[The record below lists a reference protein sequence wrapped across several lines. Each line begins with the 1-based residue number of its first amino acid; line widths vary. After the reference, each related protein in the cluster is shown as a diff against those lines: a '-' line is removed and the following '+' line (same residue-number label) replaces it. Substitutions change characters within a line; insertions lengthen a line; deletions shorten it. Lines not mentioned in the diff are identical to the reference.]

1 MQRKVKKS
9 LTFLMA
15 LVMVMSLVCGSGFSV
30 IAEETGLTELATDS
44 GTEAETP
51 AAVPETEPPAAIQEE
66 TTGLTEAETVP
77 VETETTGET
86 VPNETWTENISE
98 GGTEFSE
105 NVTENAG
112 EPSSEITS
120 ETAGE
125 AVTEITGETTS
136 EAVSESGSE
145 NLTEE
150 ATSESESETAEAT
163 EKEKPEFTYRTT
175 VNGITVS
182 IHAPEGIL
190 PAGTTVT
197 VEPLAADVLDTAEQ
211 TINDT
216 LGEKEVVQLI
226 GFDITFYD
234 ADGNE
239 MHNLDGSVRIEYSG
253 MDIVEDA
260 EEARVYHAD
269 ENGNITDT
277 LTEAAAPSG
286 TVGFTSDKFSPV
298 LYAVY
303 AEDDGISAAAIT
315 GPSTVAVGET
325 ITLTSSNTANSSWSS
340 SDSSVATVNS
350 NGVVRGVAVGRVT
363 ITHSFCNK
371 STGWS
376 HQHGFGCNSNGKETH
391 EIEVTATSGGTD
403 EKAQVYYLVSPTA
416 DPNLNNASQWGP
428 VVQYK
433 NNNATVNIPGN
444 VIWEAS
450 SESDSKSQNINS
462 GVSGYI
468 VSWPDG
474 KTGTSW
480 TLDRTYY
487 LNTVYTNVYNNYK
500 TQLQQNL
507 GITDLQ
513 LSDIQEITLI
523 PYKISRNN
531 GTTPDKHIDCIISVK
546 CSRAYTVRFNVQ
558 MPGQTEYSTVSAY
571 DQAIT
576 NDGPDP
582 IKKYTSAET
591 PETMKVDGITYRFDG
606 WYNEAGDEVTR
617 WDYTPNDDELSDG
630 TVNFYAKYVPATT
643 SITIEKQVT
652 GGLGD
657 RTKEFHFTYSY
668 DGMEKD
674 TNNTFTLTHGGTK
687 TIDNIPV
694 GTELTLTET
703 NANGYNVSA
712 TYGGKDLTAS
722 QGENGSAT
730 FKAKVT
736 ANGTVVVTNNKEGS
750 PDTGI
755 TLDSLPY
762 IVILAVVIA
771 GAVLFVI
778 GRRKKYRAG
787 QRRK

>member
-66 TTGLTEAETVP
+66 TAGLTEAETVP

-86 VPNETWTENISE
+86 VPNETWTENVSE

-112 EPSSEITS
+112 EISSEITS

-303 AEDDGISAAAIT
+303 AEDDGISPAAIT
-315 GPSTVAVGET
+315 GE
-325 ITLTSSNTANSSWSS
+325 
-340 SDSSVATVNS
+340 
-350 NGVVRGVAVGRVT
+350 
-363 ITHSFCNK
+363 
-371 STGWS
+371 
-376 HQHGFGCNSNGKETH
+376 
-391 EIEVTATSGGTD
+391 
-403 EKAQVYYLVSPTA
+403 
-416 DPNLNNASQWGP
+416 
-428 VVQYK
+428 
-433 NNNATVNIPGN
+433 
-444 VIWEAS
+444 
-450 SESDSKSQNINS
+450 
-462 GVSGYI
+462 
-468 VSWPDG
+468 
-474 KTGTSW
+474 
-480 TLDRTYY
+480 
-487 LNTVYTNVYNNYK
+487 NTVMV
-500 TQLQQNL
+500 
-507 GITDLQ
+507 GV
-513 LSDIQEITLI
+513 LSLI
-523 PYKISRNN
+523 
-531 GTTPDKHIDCIISVK
+531 HI
-546 CSRAYTVRFNVQ
+546 
-558 MPGQTEYSTVSAY
+558 
-571 DQAIT
+571 
-576 NDGPDP
+576 
-582 IKKYTSAET
+582 
-591 PETMKVDGITYRFDG
+591 
-606 WYNEAGDEVTR
+606 
-617 WDYTPNDDELSDG
+617 
-630 TVNFYAKYVPATT
+630 
-643 SITIEKQVT
+643 
-652 GGLGD
+652 
-657 RTKEFHFTYSY
+657 
-668 DGMEKD
+668 
-674 TNNTFTLTHGGTK
+674 
-687 TIDNIPV
+687 
-694 GTELTLTET
+694 
-703 NANGYNVSA
+703 
-712 TYGGKDLTAS
+712 
-722 QGENGSAT
+722 
-730 FKAKVT
+730 
-736 ANGTVVVTNNKEGS
+736 
-750 PDTGI
+750 
-755 TLDSLPY
+755 
-762 IVILAVVIA
+762 
-771 GAVLFVI
+771 
-778 GRRKKYRAG
+778 
-787 QRRK
+787 

>member
-30 IAEETGLTELATDS
+30 IAEETGLTEFATDS

-66 TTGLTEAETVP
+66 TAGLTEAETVP

-86 VPNETWTENISE
+86 VPNETWTENVSE

-150 ATSESESETAEAT
+150 AASESESETAEAT
-163 EKEKPEFTYRTT
+163 EKEKPKFTYRTT
-175 VNGITVS
+175 VDGITVS

-239 MHNLDGSVRIEYSG
+239 MHDLDGSVRIEYSG
-253 MDIVEDA
+253 MDIVDEA

-350 NGVVRGVAVGRVT
+350 NGVVRGVAVGEVT
-363 ITHSFCNK
+363 ITHTFCNN
-371 STGWS
+371 TGRW
-376 HQHGFGCNSNGKETH
+376 HRHGWECNSNGKETH
-391 EIEVTATSGGTD
+391 EIEVTAASEGRPEG
-403 EKAQVYYLVSPTA
+403 AQVYYLKSPTS
-416 DPNLNNASQWGP
+416 DPDSNAVNQWGS

-433 NNNATVNIPGN
+433 GNDATVNVPNTVTWTGN
-444 VIWEAS
+444 KNVFKKNANL
-450 SESDSKSQNINS
+450 SD
-462 GVSGYI
+462 YI
-468 VSWPDG
+468 VSWPD
-474 KTGTSW
+474 TSTYATW
-480 TLDRTYY
+480 TLDREYY
-487 LNTVYTNVYNNYK
+487 LNTVYQAVYENYK
-500 TQLQQNL
+500 TQLQNEL
-507 GITDLQ
+507 GISDLT
-513 LSDIQEITLI
+513 LDDIEEITLI
-523 PYKISRNN
+523 PYKISKDNS
-531 GTTPDKHIDCIISVK
+531 TTPDKHIDCTISVV
-546 CSRAYTVRFNVQ
+546 CSKAYVARFNVQ
-558 MPGQTEYSTVSAY
+558 MPNDVDYTNVSA
-571 DQAIT
+571 QNKKIT
-576 NDGPDP
+576 NGVPDA
-582 IKKYTSAET
+582 IAKYTNAQT
-591 PETMKVDGITYRFDG
+591 IPETKIVDDITYRFDG
-606 WYNEAGDEVTR
+606 WYNEAGEEVTQ
-617 WDYTPNDDELSDG
+617 WDYTPNADELSDG

-657 RTKEFHFTYSY
+657 QTRVFHFNYSC
-668 DGMEKD
+668 G
-674 TNNTFTLTHGGTK
+674 TANGSFTLKHGEVE
-687 TIDNIPV
+687 TINVPV
-694 GTELTLTET
+694 GTELTLTEKDASDYT
-703 NANGYNVSA
+703 VTGV
-712 TYGGKDLTAS
+712 YGNTSQTAVD
-722 QGENGSAT
+722 GELKFTINT
-730 FKAKVT
+730 TDKKI
-736 ANGTVVVTNNKEGS
+736 VVTNNREGY

-771 GAVLFVI
+771 GAVLFVM

>member
-145 NLTEE
+145 NLTEK

-190 PAGTTVT
+190 SAGTTVT

-211 TINDT
+211 AINDT

-253 MDIVEDA
+253 MDIVDEA

-303 AEDDGISAAAIT
+303 AEDDGISAAALVGEYTI
-315 GPSTVAVGET
+315 AVGEK
-325 ITLTSSNTANSSWSS
+325 ITLKSDHTGGSWSS
-340 SDSSVATVNS
+340 SKDSVATVSS
-350 NGVVRGVAVGRVT
+350 NGVVTGIAEGDAT
-363 ITHSFCNK
+363 ITYSYR
-371 STGWS
+371 SGWW
-376 HQHGFGCNSNGKETH
+376 GTETDTWT
-391 EIEVTATSGGTD
+391 IKVTATSGGTD

-428 VVQYK
+428 VVQYNK
-433 NNNATVNIPGN
+433 NNATVNIPGN
-444 VIWEAS
+444 VKWEAS
-450 SESDSKSQNINS
+450 SESDSESQNINS

-487 LNTVYTNVYNNYK
+487 LNTVYTSVYNNYK

-591 PETMKVDGITYRFDG
+591 PETMTVDGITYRFDG

-657 RTKEFHFTYSY
+657 QTRVFHFNYSC
-668 DGMEKD
+668 G
-674 TNNTFTLTHGGTK
+674 TANGSFTLKHGEVE
-687 TIDNIPV
+687 TINVPG

-703 NANGYNVSA
+703 DASDYTVTGV
-712 TYGGKDLTAS
+712 YGNTSQTAVD
-722 QGENGSAT
+722 GELKFTINT
-730 FKAKVT
+730 TDKKI
-736 ANGTVVVTNNKEGS
+736 VVTNNREGY

>member
-66 TTGLTEAETVP
+66 TAGLTEAETVP

-86 VPNETWTENISE
+86 VPNETWTENVSE

-253 MDIVEDA
+253 MDIVDEA

-315 GPSTVAVGET
+315 GPNTVTVGET
-325 ITLTSSNTANSSWSS
+325 ISLNGTGNYDYWSS
-340 SDSSVATVNS
+340 SNSYVATVDNNGNVTGVVQGEVTISHAVRFDYGIYDWVYEYYEVKVVPTAEGANEGAQVYCLLTPTSDPNS
-350 NGVVRGVAVGRVT
+350 NDTGQWGSVV
-363 ITHSFCNK
+363 
-371 STGWS
+371 
-376 HQHGFGCNSNGKETH
+376 
-391 EIEVTATSGGTD
+391 TSGGD
-403 EKAQVYYLVSPTA
+403 
-416 DPNLNNASQWGP
+416 
-428 VVQYK
+428 
-433 NNNATVNIPGN
+433 NATVKIPGT
-444 VIWEAS
+444 AS
-450 SESDSKSQNINS
+450 GAWTANKNIFKQTSELSQ
-462 GVSGYI
+462 YI

-474 KTGTSW
+474 STGPTW
-480 TLDRTYY
+480 TVSNTTTYAT
-487 LNTVYTNVYNNYK
+487 LFGEVFRNYK
-500 TQLQQNL
+500 TELEKNN
-507 GITDLQ
+507 GITGLTME
-513 LSDIQEITLI
+513 DIEEITLI
-523 PYKISRNN
+523 PYKISKNN
-531 GTTPDKHIDCIISVK
+531 STNPDKHIDCTISVK
-546 CSRAYTVRFNVQ
+546 CKKAYAVRFDVQKPGEAGYTNVHA
-558 MPGQTEYSTVSAY
+558 ENK
-571 DQAIT
+571 AII
-576 NDGPDP
+576 NNVPEA
-582 IKKYTSAET
+582 IQKYVDAE
-591 PETMKVDGITYRFDG
+591 KVPAEIVGDDGITYVFDG
-606 WYNEAGDEVTR
+606 WYNEANEKVSEER
-617 WDYTPNDDELSDG
+617 WTVGYVPSDVELEDG
-630 TVNFYAKYVPATT
+630 TVYFTAKYKPANT

-730 FKAKVT
+730 FKVKVT

-771 GAVLFVI
+771 GAVLFII

>member
-44 GTEAETP
+44 STEAETP

-66 TTGLTEAETVP
+66 TAGLTEAETVP
-77 VETETTGET
+77 VEIETTGET
-86 VPNETWTENISE
+86 VPSETWTENVSE

-105 NVTENAG
+105 NVTENAS
-112 EPSSEITS
+112 EPGSEITS

-125 AVTEITGETTS
+125 AVSETTGETTS

-182 IHAPEGIL
+182 IHASEGIL

-239 MHNLDGSVRIEYSG
+239 MHDLDGSVRIEYSG

-303 AEDDGISAAAIT
+303 AEDDGISTAAIT
-315 GPSTVAVGET
+315 GSSTVAVGGT

-350 NGVVRGVAVGRVT
+350 NGVVRGVAVGKVT
-363 ITHSFCNK
+363 ITHRFCNENH
-371 STGWS
+371 W
-376 HQHGFGCNSNGKETH
+376 HIYNCNSNGKETH
-391 EIEVTATSGGTD
+391 EIEVTATSEGTD
-403 EKAQVYYLVSPTA
+403 EKAQVYYLKSPTS
-416 DPNLNNASQWGP
+416 DPNLNNTDNWGK
-428 VVQYK
+428 VVQY
-433 NNNATVNIPGN
+433 NGNNATVNIPGN
-444 VIWEAS
+444 VTWEAS
-450 SESDSKSQNINS
+450 PDKNSQNINS

-474 KTGTSW
+474 YEGTSW
-480 TLDRTYY
+480 TLNREHY
-487 LNTVYTNVYNNYK
+487 LSTVYQDVYDNYK
-500 TQLQQNL
+500 TQLQKSL

-576 NDGPDP
+576 DGVAAP
-582 IKKYTSAET
+582 IKEYTSDEI
-591 PETMKVDGITYRFDG
+591 PETKKVDGITYVFEG
-606 WYNEAGDEVTR
+606 WYNEAGQKVTQ
-617 WDYTPNDDELSDG
+617 WDYTPNNNELSDG
-630 TVNFYAKYVPATT
+630 TVNFYAKYVPSTT

-668 DGMEKD
+668 GDVQD
-674 TNNTFTLTHGGTK
+674 TFALTHGDTH
-687 TIDNIPV
+687 TIENIPV

-703 NANGYNVSA
+703 DASTSGYTVSA
-712 TYGGKDLTAS
+712 TSENLTVTKSTDGA
-722 QGENGSAT
+722 AT
-730 FKAKVT
+730 FKVKVT
-736 ANGTVVVTNNKEGS
+736 SDGTVVVTNNKEGS

-771 GAVLFVI
+771 GAVLFVVS
-778 GRRKKYRAG
+778 RRKKYSTG

>member
-30 IAEETGLTELATDS
+30 IAEETGLTELTTDS

-51 AAVPETEPPAAIQEE
+51 AAVPETEAPAAIQEE
-66 TTGLTEAETVP
+66 TAGQPEAETVP
-77 VETETTGET
+77 GETGEI
-86 VPNETWTENISE
+86 VPSETWTENFSE
-98 GGTEFSE
+98 GGTEHSE
-105 NVTENAG
+105 NVTENPS
-112 EPSSEITS
+112 EPGSEITS
-120 ETAGE
+120 ET
-125 AVTEITGETTS
+125 TGETAGET
-136 EAVSESGSE
+136 VSESGSE

-150 ATSESESETAEAT
+150 ATSEKESETAKTT

-175 VNGITVS
+175 VDGITVS

-197 VEPLAADVLDTAEQ
+197 VKPLAADVLDTAEQ

-234 ADGNE
+234 ANGNE

-253 MDIVEDA
+253 MDIVDEA

-303 AEDDGISAAAIT
+303 AVDDGISTTAISGET
-315 GPSTVAVGET
+315 TVAVGET
-325 ITLTSSNTANSSWSS
+325 IQLKSDRNAPYNEWQS
-340 SDSSVATVNS
+340 SDNKIATVNN
-350 NGVVRGVAVGRVT
+350 NGEVTGITKGKVT
-363 ITHSFCNK
+363 ITHLYKNWF
-371 STGWS
+371 
-376 HQHGFGCNSNGKETH
+376 NSNWSTETYN
-391 EIEVTATSGGTD
+391 IQVNPTSGGTD
-403 EKAQVYYLVSPTA
+403 EKAQVYYLKSPTA
-416 DPNLNNASQWGP
+416 DPNLNNKSEWGD
-428 VVQYK
+428 VVQYYGE
-433 NNNATVNIPGN
+433 NATVNIPGN
-444 VIWEAS
+444 VTWEAS
-450 SESDSKSQNINS
+450 PDNENSQNINS

-480 TLDRTYY
+480 TLDRKYY
-487 LNTVYTNVYNNYK
+487 LNTVYQDVYDNYK

-531 GTTPDKHIDCIISVK
+531 GTDPDKHIDCIISVK
-546 CSRAYTVRFNVQ
+546 CSKAYTVRFNVQ
-558 MPGQTEYSTVSAY
+558 KPGQTEYPAVQAY

-576 NDGPDP
+576 NAGPEP
-582 IKKYTSAET
+582 IEKYAGNDAPAEIT
-591 PETMKVDGITYRFDG
+591 GDDGITYVFDG
-606 WYNEAGDEVTR
+606 WYNEAGKKVTEDE
-617 WDYTPNDDELSDG
+617 WNAGYIPNSTELGDG

-657 RTKEFHFTYSY
+657 QTRDFHFNYSC
-668 DGMEKD
+668 G
-674 TNNTFTLTHGGTK
+674 NVNGSFTLKNGDAT
-687 TIDNIPV
+687 TIPDVPV

-703 NANGYNVSA
+703 DASDYTITGV
-712 TYGGKDLTAS
+712 YGNTSQTAVD
-722 QGENGSAT
+722 GELKFTINT
-730 FKAKVT
+730 TDKKI
-736 ANGTVVVTNNKEGS
+736 VVTNNREGY

-762 IVILAVVIA
+762 VVILAVVIA
-771 GAVLFVI
+771 GAVLFVM

>member
-66 TTGLTEAETVP
+66 TAGLTEAETVP

-86 VPNETWTENISE
+86 VPNETWTENVSE

-253 MDIVEDA
+253 MDIVDEA

-303 AEDDGISAAAIT
+303 AEDDGISPAAIT
-315 GPSTVAVGET
+315 GENTVMVGEA
-325 ITLTSSNTANSSWSS
+325 IQLTTNRGNGYWWSANGNI
-340 SDSSVATVNS
+340 ATVTEK
-350 NGVVRGVAVGRVT
+350 GVVKGVAVGKV
-363 ITHSFCNK
+363 
-371 STGWS
+371 
-376 HQHGFGCNSNGKETH
+376 
-391 EIEVTATSGGTD
+391 EIRYYYSYYGRWDYDPHEVTVTALENVPVG
-403 EKAQVYYLVSPTA
+403 AQVYYLKSPTSDA
-416 DPNLNNASQWGP
+416 NSNAVDQWGS
-428 VVQYK
+428 VVRYNGNDAQVIGTSDAIWTNNK
-433 NNNATVNIPGN
+433 NVFTRV
-444 VIWEAS
+444 
-450 SESDSKSQNINS
+450 SE
-462 GVSGYI
+462 YI
-468 VSWPDG
+468 SSWPDG
-474 KTGTSW
+474 SEGSTWSLNKDLYPEVYSAVYGT
-480 TLDRTYY
+480 
-487 LNTVYTNVYNNYK
+487 YK
-500 TQLQQNL
+500 AELEKDL
-507 GITDLQ
+507 GISDLK
-513 LSDIQEITLI
+513 LDDIEQITLI
-523 PYKISRNN
+523 PYKISRDN
-531 GTTPDKHIDCIISVK
+531 GTVPDKHIDCKISVV
-546 CSRAYTVRFNVQ
+546 CSKSYVARFKVQ
-558 MPGQTEYSTVSAY
+558 MPNAEDYTDVYAENKKITGGDPA
-571 DQAIT
+571 AIA
-576 NDGPDP
+576 
-582 IKKYTSAET
+582 KYTNAQTIPAE
-591 PETMKVDGITYRFDG
+591 KVGDDGITYVFDG
-606 WYNEAGDEVTR
+606 WYNEANEKVSEER
-617 WDYTPNDDELSDG
+617 WTAGYVPSNVELEDG
-630 TVNFYAKYVPATT
+630 TVYFTAKYKPATT

-657 RTKEFHFTYSY
+657 QTKDFYFTYSY
-668 DGMEKD
+668 DGMKEGTD
-674 TNNTFTLTHGGTK
+674 NNFTLKHEATHK
-687 TIDNIPV
+687 IENIPV

-703 NANGYNVSA
+703 NANGYTVSA
-712 TYGGKDLTAS
+712 TYGGASLTAS
-722 QGENGSAT
+722 QGGNGSVT
-730 FKAKVT
+730 FKVKVT
-736 ANGTVVVTNNKEGS
+736 ADGKVVVTNNKEGS

-762 IVILAVVIA
+762 IVILAVVIV

>member
-30 IAEETGLTELATDS
+30 IAEETGLTELTTDS

-51 AAVPETEPPAAIQEE
+51 AAVPETEAPAAIQEE
-66 TTGLTEAETVP
+66 TAGQPEAETVP
-77 VETETTGET
+77 GETGEI
-86 VPNETWTENISE
+86 VPSETWTENFSE
-98 GGTEFSE
+98 GGTEHSE
-105 NVTENAG
+105 NVTENVS
-112 EPSSEITS
+112 EPGSEITS
-120 ETAGE
+120 ET
-125 AVTEITGETTS
+125 TGETTS

-150 ATSESESETAEAT
+150 AVSKKESETAKTT
-163 EKEKPEFTYRTT
+163 EKEKPEFTYCTT
-175 VNGITVS
+175 VDGITVS

-190 PAGTTVT
+190 PAGTTVM
-197 VEPLAADVLDTAEQ
+197 VKPLAADVLDTAEQ

-303 AEDDGISAAAIT
+303 AEDDGISTTAISGET
-315 GPSTVAVGET
+315 TVAVGET

-350 NGVVRGVAVGRVT
+350 NGVVRGVAAGKVT
-363 ITHSFCNK
+363 ITHTFCNN
-371 STGWS
+371 TGGW
-376 HQHGFGCNSNGKETH
+376 HRHGRGCNSNGRETH
-391 EIEVTATSGGTD
+391 EIEVTATSEGKPEG
-403 EKAQVYYLVSPTA
+403 AQVYCLLTPTSNP
-416 DPNLNNASQWGP
+416 DSNDVNQWGT
-428 VVQYK
+428 VVT
-433 NNNATVNIPGN
+433 NNGNHATVKIPGT
-444 VIWEAS
+444 AS
-450 SESDSKSQNINS
+450 WTNNKNIFKRNDANLSD
-462 GVSGYI
+462 YI
-468 VSWPDG
+468 VSWPDTSSTG
-474 KTGTSW
+474 GTWTVRDKTTYKTLFEEVLREYGAQLSSQYEITNL
-480 TLDRTYY
+480 TLD
-487 LNTVYTNVYNNYK
+487 
-500 TQLQQNL
+500 
-507 GITDLQ
+507 
-513 LSDIQEITLI
+513 DIESITLI
-523 PYKISRNN
+523 PYKISKEN
-531 GTTPDKHIDCIISVK
+531 GTNPDKHIDCTISVV
-546 CSRAYTVRFNVQ
+546 CSKAYVASFYVQ
-558 MPGQTEYSTVSAY
+558 KPGETGYTLVSS
-571 DQAIT
+571 QNKRIV
-576 NDGPDP
+576 N
-582 IKKYTSAET
+582 ET
-591 PETMKVDGITYRFDG
+591 PEEITEYIDASIPKTMERNGITYVFDG
-606 WYNEAGDEVTR
+606 WYKYSEDGDKVET
-617 WDYTPNDDELSDG
+617 WPYYPTNAEIKEHNG
-630 TVNFYAKYVPATT
+630 TIDFYAKYVPSTT

-668 DGMEKD
+668 GDVTKD
-674 TNNTFTLTHGGTK
+674 FSLTHGGAEK
-687 TIDNIPV
+687 IDNIPV

-703 NANGYNVSA
+703 DAIGYTVSA
-712 TYGGKDLTAS
+712 TSENLTVTQSTDGA
-722 QGENGSAT
+722 AT
-730 FKAKVT
+730 FKVKV
-736 ANGTVVVTNNKEGS
+736 AADGKVVVTNNKEGS